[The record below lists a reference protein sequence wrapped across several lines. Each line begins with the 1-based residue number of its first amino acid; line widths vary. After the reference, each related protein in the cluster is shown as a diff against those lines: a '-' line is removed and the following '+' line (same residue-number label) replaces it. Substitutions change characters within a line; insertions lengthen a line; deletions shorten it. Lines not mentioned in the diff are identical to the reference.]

1 MLLQLDF
8 HITEKGGG
16 FQIII
21 KRHDQGMINCYS
33 ILSMTE
39 VEFVEYERFA
49 EPALLIK
56 QGMTLRLHV
65 GTLVTNSRLPR

>member
-1 MLLQLDF
+1 
-8 HITEKGGG
+8 
-16 FQIII
+16 
-21 KRHDQGMINCYS
+21 MISCYS
-33 ILSMTE
+33 ILSLTE
-39 VEFVEYERFA
+39 AEFVEYERFA